1 MAKDQFAELLAR
13 MAATG
18 VASADELEG
27 CTAAEIRQLESRYGI
42 RLPATYRHFL
52 AVMGRRSGRLFTHDW
67 VYAEYTDV
75 LETTA
80 EVREQLAEDKSRY
93 ELPSDALVILSR
105 DFAYNFIRCNRT
117 DDSAVWALDLGADR
131 GRAKQTRPS
140 VIGWIRAWAD
150 EAAEVVASGWY
161 EVSGGDLPV

>member
-42 RLPATYRHFL
+42 RLPPTYRHFR
-52 AVMGRRSGRLFTHDW
+52 V
-67 VYAEYTDV
+67 
-75 LETTA
+75 
-80 EVREQLAEDKSRY
+80 
-93 ELPSDALVILSR
+93 
-105 DFAYNFIRCNRT
+105 
-117 DDSAVWALDLGADR
+117 
-131 GRAKQTRPS
+131 RAKQFRSS

-161 EVSGGDLPV
+161 EVSGGDLPVDNIIINPDPNNPL